1 MLNLSHRTMLGFQ
14 IHGNLLPFVPCLL
27 SPPPLPRPPPP
38 RIPGWM
44 LLVCSDSQR
53 PQGDGVSFPV
63 RAVGLHWG
71 SDLNDWASK
80 ARNQARRGEAHRNRE
95 DLHTPPPPPQ
105 KGATEELPSPISF
118 ARRQLSLSL
127 TRWSETPLG
136 RTTQLLIPEAW
147 FALNSLTGP
156 LRP

>member
-1 MLNLSHRTMLGFQ
+1 MLGFQ

-27 SPPPLPRPPPP
+27 SPSPTLRLPKSQA
-38 RIPGWM
+38 G
-44 LLVCSDSQR
+44 CSWYCPDSQR
-53 PQGDGVSFPV
+53 PQVDGVSFPI

-80 ARNQARRGEAHRNRE
+80 ARTEALRNRE
-95 DLHTPPPPPQ
+95 DLHTPPPPRKEPPRRS
-105 KGATEELPSPISF
+105 LPRSRF
-118 ARRQLSLSL
+118 ARRQLSHSV
-127 TRWSETPLG
+127 ETPLG
-136 RTTQLLIPEAW
+136 RTTQLLLPEAW

>member
-27 SPPPLPRPPPP
+27 SPPPPPFSSQNPRLDA
-38 RIPGWM
+38 PG
-44 LLVCSDSQR
+44 SDSQR
-53 PQGDGVSFPV
+53 PQVDGVSFPV

-118 ARRQLSLSL
+118 ARRQRSLSL
-127 TRWSETPLG
+127 TRWRHHLD
-136 RTTQLLIPEAW
+136 
-147 FALNSLTGP
+147 GP
-156 LRP
+156 PSC

>member
-1 MLNLSHRTMLGFQ
+1 MLGFQ

-27 SPPPLPRPPPP
+27 SPLLHPPPP

-53 PQGDGVSFPV
+53 PQVDGVSFPV
-63 RAVGLHWG
+63 RAVRLHWG

-80 ARNQARRGEAHRNRE
+80 ARNEARQGEARRRGTGKICTPLPPRKEPLRSSLPRSP
-95 DLHTPPPPPQ
+95 LH
-105 KGATEELPSPISF
+105 GDS
-118 ARRQLSLSL
+118 SLSH
-127 TRWSETPLG
+127 SVETPLG